1 MKYALINQRGA
12 SALSMLIAALFFGS
26 LLTLLIRL
34 GPAYL
39 DNYTLSKTLAN
50 LDGAAGL
57 SSMTPEEVRGQIS
70 RRMTV
75 NNIHDFDLRN
85 IKIEKDGDLVRL
97 TVNYETRTRLFG
109 NVDAIMSFDQLHE
122 LRGR

>member
-1 MKYALINQRGA
+1 MKYALTNQRGA
-12 SALSMLIAALFFGS
+12 SALSMMIAALFFGS

-39 DNYTLSKTLAN
+39 DNYTLNKTLAG
-50 LDGAAGL
+50 LDGTAGL
-57 SSMTPEEVRGQIS
+57 SRMTPEEVRGQIT
-70 RRMTV
+70 RRMSV
-75 NNIHDFDLRN
+75 NNIDGFDMRN

-97 TVNYETRTRLFG
+97 TVSYETRTSLFG
-109 NVDAIMSFDQLHE
+109 NVDAVMSFNQLHE